1 MNNKINLSE
10 KEQKKINTICDY
22 LFFDQFSEMSTYLR
36 FERCFQP
43 LISDEK
49 DVDIEDLFKEI
60 CGPKKKYLNYK
71 RFVKAYLNYKDNKV
85 SKELKEFFDK
95 LFNSILKEEKV
106 GEFEGGKLTYST
118 MKANKNRDCITSI
131 EVLNDKEQVIHGVNV
146 IFDEIFQNKLYPK
159 KLEES
164 LSVGLELNLRI
175 LDENRLEKRKLNKNI
190 KDSYFRD
197 VVTHVF
203 GTVDEKTNY
212 ITFLGFKCISG
223 KTQFVGTP
231 KGNSFLIGEFGKKM
245 NQLKCQMNMDGI
257 SCLLPYFDK
266 NLRPNFYL
274 SKKISQLTLE
284 DINKD
289 EIILDEK
296 YLSKLTDQEE
306 IDKYITTPLIDDA
319 HFFNFNLKDDIFG
332 NSLKE
337 VIKKRPKRWMRNRI
351 ERERMIPRPRR
362 FLSLNEFMNKYNEE
376 HSRRGRYY
384 FAPRFGLL
392 DPRRMHRRRRLN
404 FGYGFGGFPHG
415 PFHRHF
421 SPFGPRPPFR
431 HFGPMP
437 PSMRTFSTPHFGSF
451 MPQRPFTHFP
461 MSYGPHGYCSDVRR
475 SYLLYTS
482 FY

>member
-1 MNNKINLSE
+1 
-10 KEQKKINTICDY
+10 
-22 LFFDQFSEMSTYLR
+22 
-36 FERCFQP
+36 
-43 LISDEK
+43 
-49 DVDIEDLFKEI
+49 
-60 CGPKKKYLNYK
+60 
-71 RFVKAYLNYKDNKV
+71 
-85 SKELKEFFDK
+85 
-95 LFNSILKEEKV
+95 
-106 GEFEGGKLTYST
+106 

-131 EVLNDKEQVIHGVNV
+131 DVLNDKEQVIHGINV

-203 GTVDEKTNY
+203 GTADEKTNY

-231 KGNSFLIGEFGKKM
+231 KGKSFLIGEFGKKL
-245 NQLKCQMNMDGI
+245 NQLKCQMTMDGI
-257 SCLLPYFDK
+257 TCLLPYLDK
-266 NLRPNFYL
+266 NLRPNVYL
-274 SKKISQLTLE
+274 SKKISELTLE
-284 DINKD
+284 YINKD

-296 YLSKLTDQEE
+296 YLSKLTDEEE

-337 VIKKRPKRWMRNRI
+337 VIKKQPKRWMRNRI
-351 ERERMIPRPRR
+351 EREKMIPRPRR
-362 FLSLNEFMNKYNEE
+362 FLSLNDFMLKYNEE
-376 HSRRGRYY
+376 HRRRGRYY

-392 DPRRMHRRRRLN
+392 DPRRMHRRRRLH
-404 FGYGFGGFPHG
+404 FGYGYGFGGFPHG

-421 SPFGPRPPFR
+421 SPFGPRPPFGR
-431 HFGPMP
+431 FGPMP
-437 PSMRTFSTPHFGSF
+437 PSMRTPPPSRSR
-451 MPQRPFTHFP
+451 RP
-461 MSYGPHGYCSDVRR
+461 
-475 SYLLYTS
+475 
-482 FY
+482 

>member
-1 MNNKINLSE
+1 M
-10 KEQKKINTICDY
+10 
-22 LFFDQFSEMSTYLR
+22 
-36 FERCFQP
+36 P
-43 LISDEK
+43 
-49 DVDIEDLFKEI
+49 
-60 CGPKKKYLNYK
+60 
-71 RFVKAYLNYKDNKV
+71 
-85 SKELKEFFDK
+85 
-95 LFNSILKEEKV
+95 
-106 GEFEGGKLTYST
+106 
-118 MKANKNRDCITSI
+118 
-131 EVLNDKEQVIHGVNV
+131 
-146 IFDEIFQNKLYPK
+146 
-159 KLEES
+159 
-164 LSVGLELNLRI
+164 
-175 LDENRLEKRKLNKNI
+175 KNI
-190 KDSYFRD
+190 KDSFFRD

-245 NQLKCQMNMDGI
+245 NQLKCQMTMDGI

-274 SKKISQLTLE
+274 SKKISQLTLD

-337 VIKKRPKRWMRNRI
+337 VIKKQPKRWMRNRI
-351 ERERMIPRPRR
+351 EREKMIPRPRR
-362 FLSLNEFMNKYNEE
+362 FLSLNDFMLKYNEE
-376 HSRRGRYY
+376 HRRRGRYY

-392 DPRRMHRRRRLN
+392 DPRRMHRRRRLH
-404 FGYGFGGFPHG
+404 FGYGYGFGGFPHG

-421 SPFGPRPPFR
+421 SPFGPRPPFG

-437 PSMRTFSTPHFGSF
+437 PSMRVFSTPHFGNI
-451 MPQRPFTHFP
+451 MPHYPHF
-461 MSYGPHGYCSDVRR
+461 MSYGPHFPYRFSQEQ
-475 SYLLYTS
+475 
-482 FY
+482 F